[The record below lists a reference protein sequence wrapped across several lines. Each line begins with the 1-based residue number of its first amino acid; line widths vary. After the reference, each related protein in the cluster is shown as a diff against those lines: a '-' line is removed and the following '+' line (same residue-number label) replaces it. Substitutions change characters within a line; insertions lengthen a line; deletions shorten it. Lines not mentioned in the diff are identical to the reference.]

1 VLLEVEGLTKRFGGL
16 TAVSDVSFAIAEGE
30 ILGIFGPN
38 GSGKTTLLN
47 LISGIMAPSAGRI
60 VWRGRPIQAGK
71 PHRIAAAGLVKTFQ
85 NPRLFLELTIADNV
99 AVASHLILKREL
111 GLGRLAE
118 LLPWRGTVRHP
129 SVQARLER
137 VVALCRLDH
146 VQDQLAAGLSYGQ
159 EKMLGVAMAMMC
171 EPTLLLLDEP
181 ASGLG
186 EDEIRNL
193 DAVLRNLRGAGTAL
207 CIIDHKVD
215 FLGGIADRAI
225 ALQQGVKISEG
236 SPAEVLRDPEVIE
249 AYLGRAH
256 ARA

>member
-1 VLLEVEGLTKRFGGL
+1 VLLDVQNLTKRFGGL
-16 TAVSDVSFAIAEGE
+16 TAVGDVSFALADGE

-47 LISGIMAPSAGRI
+47 VVSGIMAPTSGAV
-60 VWRGRPIQAGK
+60 VWRGRPIHGHK
-71 PHRIAAAGLVKTFQ
+71 PHAIAAAGLVKTFQ

-99 AVASHLILKREL
+99 AIASHLILKREL

-118 LLPWRGTVRHP
+118 LLPWRGAIRHAG
-129 SVQARLER
+129 VAARLER
-137 VVALCRLDH
+137 VLALCHLDG
-146 VQDQLAAGLSYGQ
+146 VRDQRAAGLSYGQ

-193 DAVLRNLRGAGTAL
+193 DVVLRNLRAAGTTL

-215 FLGGIADRAI
+215 FLSRIADRAI
-225 ALQQGVKISEG
+225 ALQQGTKISEG
-236 SPAEVLRDPEVIE
+236 TPAEVLRNPAVVE
-249 AYLGRAH
+249 AYLGRSH

>member
-1 VLLEVEGLTKRFGGL
+1 MLLDVQSLTKRFGGL
-16 TAVSDVSFAIAEGE
+16 TAVSDVSFGLADGE

-47 LISGIMAPSAGRI
+47 VVSGIMAPSAGR
-60 VWRGRPIQAGK
+60 VLWRDRPIHGHK
-71 PHRIAAAGLVKTFQ
+71 PHEIAAAGLVKTFQ

-99 AVASHLILKREL
+99 AIASHLILKREL
-111 GLGRLAE
+111 GLNRLAE
-118 LLPWRGTVRHP
+118 LLPWRGAVRHP
-129 SVQARLER
+129 SVEARLER
-137 VVALCRLDH
+137 VLALCHFDGVR
-146 VQDQLAAGLSYGQ
+146 DQLAAGLSYGQ

-171 EPTLLLLDEP
+171 EPSLLLLDEP

-193 DAVLRNLRGAGTAL
+193 DAVLRNLRDAGTTL

-215 FLGGIADRAI
+215 FLSRIADRAI
-225 ALQQGVKISEG
+225 ALQQGVKITEG
-236 SPAEVLRDPEVIE
+236 SPAEVLRDPKVVE

>member
-1 VLLEVEGLTKRFGGL
+1 VLLDVQALTKRFGGL
-16 TAVSDVSFAIAEGE
+16 TAVSDVSFVLADGE

-47 LISGIMAPSAGRI
+47 VVSGIMAPSAGK
-60 VWRGRPIQAGK
+60 VLWHGRPIQGEK
-71 PHRIAAAGLVKTFQ
+71 PHRIAAAGLIKTFQ

-99 AVASHLILKREL
+99 AIASHLILKREL

-118 LLPWRGTVRHP
+118 LLPWRRAIRHP
-129 SVQARLER
+129 NVEARLAR
-137 VVALCRLDH
+137 VLALCRLDH
-146 VQDQLAAGLSYGQ
+146 VRDQLAAGLSYGQ

-193 DAVLRNLRGAGTAL
+193 DAVLRNLRDAGTTL

-215 FLGGIADRAI
+215 FLSRIADRAI
-225 ALQQGVKISEG
+225 ALQQGIKITEG
-236 SPAEVLRDPEVIE
+236 SPAEVLRDPAVIE